1 MELGKSVASAG
12 SDWPAEFCISI
23 TSMVIDFSAVK
34 YTKDSSIEAD
44 SINNFYFIILDF
56 CWFWTYVGWDAKAQ
70 MPWKG
75 R

>member
-1 MELGKSVASAG
+1 
-12 SDWPAEFCISI
+12 
-23 TSMVIDFSAVK
+23 MVIDFSAVK

-56 CWFWTYVGWDAKAQ
+56 CGFLTYVGWDAKAQ